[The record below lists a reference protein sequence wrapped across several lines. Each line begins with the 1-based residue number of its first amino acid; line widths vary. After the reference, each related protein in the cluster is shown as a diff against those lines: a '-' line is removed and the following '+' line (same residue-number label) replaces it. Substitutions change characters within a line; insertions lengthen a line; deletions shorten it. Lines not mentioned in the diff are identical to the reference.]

1 MQTTR
6 SKAVI
11 VAAVL
16 VASTSLTLAQG
27 GSSSGGSA
35 GGSTGGAAGSA
46 ASSPGSAPA
55 PTPGQSTS
63 VPSNSPQS
71 RPDQTQQTGPVQSPG
86 TPLDTTG
93 MAGSRPGCAPS
104 TSAGVDTSTG
114 GIRAPRI
121 INDPAVGSGQTAE
134 TSAGGNSGLP
144 KSSAAPSKANGC

>member
-27 GSSSGGSA
+27 GGSSGG
-35 GGSTGGAAGSA
+35 
-46 ASSPGSAPA
+46 
-55 PTPGQSTS
+55 
-63 VPSNSPQS
+63 
-71 RPDQTQQTGPVQSPG
+71 
-86 TPLDTTG
+86 
-93 MAGSRPGCAPS
+93 
-104 TSAGVDTSTG
+104 SAGVDTSTG
-114 GIRAPRI
+114 GIRTPRI

-144 KSSAAPSKANGC
+144 KSSGAPSKANGC

>member
-1 MQTTR
+1 MRTTR

-11 VAAVL
+11 AVAVL

-27 GSSSGGSA
+27 GGSSGSSA

-46 ASSPGSAPA
+46 ASSPGSAPM
-55 PTPGQSTS
+55 PGQSTS
-63 VPSNSPQS
+63 VPSNSTQS

-144 KSSAAPSKANGC
+144 KSSGTPSKANGC

>member
-1 MQTTR
+1 MRTTR

-11 VAAVL
+11 AAAVL

-27 GSSSGGSA
+27 GGSSGGSA

-55 PTPGQSTS
+55 PTRGRSTS
-63 VPSNSPQS
+63 VPSNSQS
-71 RPDQTQQTGPVQSPG
+71 LPDQTQQTGPVQSPG

>member
-1 MQTTR
+1 MRTTR

-11 VAAVL
+11 AVAVL

-27 GSSSGGSA
+27 GGSSGGSA

-46 ASSPGSAPA
+46 ASSPGSAPM
-55 PTPGQSTS
+55 PGQSTS
-63 VPSNSPQS
+63 VPSNSTQS

-144 KSSAAPSKANGC
+144 KSSGTPSKANGC

>member
-46 ASSPGSAPA
+46 ASSPGSAP
-55 PTPGQSTS
+55 TPGQSTS

-71 RPDQTQQTGPVQSPG
+71 LPDQTQQTGPVQSPG

-121 INDPAVGSGQTAE
+121 MNDPAVGSGQTAE

>member
-1 MQTTR
+1 M
-6 SKAVI
+6 
-11 VAAVL
+11 
-16 VASTSLTLAQG
+16 
-27 GSSSGGSA
+27 
-35 GGSTGGAAGSA
+35 
-46 ASSPGSAPA
+46 
-55 PTPGQSTS
+55 PGQSTS

-71 RPDQTQQTGPVQSPG
+71 LPDQTQQTGPVQSPG

-144 KSSAAPSKANGC
+144 KSSGTPSKANGC

>member
-27 GSSSGGSA
+27 GGSSGSSA

-46 ASSPGSAPA
+46 ASSPGSAPM
-55 PTPGQSTS
+55 PGQSTS
-63 VPSNSPQS
+63 VPSNSTQS
-71 RPDQTQQTGPVQSPG
+71 RPDQTPQTGPVQSPG

-93 MAGSRPGCAPS
+93 MAGARPGCAPS

>member
-1 MQTTR
+1 M
-6 SKAVI
+6 
-11 VAAVL
+11 
-16 VASTSLTLAQG
+16 
-27 GSSSGGSA
+27 
-35 GGSTGGAAGSA
+35 
-46 ASSPGSAPA
+46 
-55 PTPGQSTS
+55 PGQSTS

-71 RPDQTQQTGPVQSPG
+71 LPDQTQQTGPVQSPG

-93 MAGSRPGCAPS
+93 MAGARPGCAPS